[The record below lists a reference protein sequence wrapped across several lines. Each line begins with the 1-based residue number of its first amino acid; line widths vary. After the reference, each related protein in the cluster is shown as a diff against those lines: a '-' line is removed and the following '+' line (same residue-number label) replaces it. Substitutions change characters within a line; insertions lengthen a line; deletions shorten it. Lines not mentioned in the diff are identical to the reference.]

1 MKSFYTDNGI
11 KFEIDDALWE
21 AYKSYDITTID
32 HARLMNIAEAMYGD
46 RHGDYPETDAQTI
59 AFLRSLSQKE
69 RNTGLKNYLVS
80 SINTLAGRRVI

>member
-1 MKSFYTDNGI
+1 MIEVFTNDGI

-21 AYKSYDITTID
+21 AYKSYDVTTINHD
-32 HARLMNIAEAMYGD
+32 RLMNIAEAMYRD